1 MAEVLAVRGTLRLG
15 ARSLPVDLATEARR
29 IGVVGPSG
37 AGKSTLLRAIAGLAP
52 VQEVRVRGTLWTG
65 GHGGPPHVSP
75 VPPWQRGV
83 GFVPQDPTL
92 FPHATVRQNLGWS
105 DPNAPV
111 DALAAALG
119 LTPLLDRM
127 PRNLSGGERQRV
139 ALGRGLLAARSILLL
154 DEPFSALDRAR
165 RDDVARFVDGWA
177 RERDLPLVLV
187 SHDSRDVEALTDEV
201 FEVSEGGF
209 RAAR

>member
-15 ARSLPVDLATEARR
+15 ARSLPVDLAAEARR

-37 AGKSTLLRAIAGLAP
+37 AGKSTLLRAIAGLTS
-52 VQEVRVRGTLWTG
+52 VGEVRVRGASWES
-65 GHGGPPHVSP
+65 GHGGPQP
-75 VPPWQRGV
+75 VPAWQRGV

-92 FPHATVRQNLGWS
+92 FPHATVHQNLGWS
-105 DPNAPV
+105 DPRAPV
-111 DALAAALG
+111 EALAAALG
-119 LTPLLDRM
+119 LTQLLDRM

-201 FEVSEGGF
+201 FEVSERGF
-209 RAAR
+209 SRLGTA

>member
-1 MAEVLAVRGTLRLG
+1 MGEVLSVRGALRLG
-15 ARSLPVDLATEARR
+15 ARSLAVDLATEARR

-52 VQEVRVRGTLWTG
+52 VGHVRVG
-65 GHGGPPHVSP
+65 GASWEG
-75 VPPWQRGV
+75 VPAWQRGV

-105 DPNAPV
+105 DPSAPV
-111 DALAAALG
+111 DGLAAALG
-119 LTPLLDRM
+119 LGPLLDRM

-165 RDDVARFVDGWA
+165 RDDVAGFVDAWA